1 MGPYQWLYLFIG
13 GAILSCGIF
22 AYFLINDS
30 KLIRQINLKGT
41 NLALDWL
48 VLIIA
53 FGFVG
58 LAVFSYI
65 DIQNQ
70 IHLFS

>member
-13 GAILSCGIF
+13 GAIVSCVIF

-30 KLIRQINLKGT
+30 KMIRQINLKGI
-41 NLALDWL
+41 NLALNWL
-48 VLIIA
+48 VLMIA
-53 FGFVG
+53 FGFVA
-58 LAVFSYI
+58 LAVYSYI